1 MLFDKAV
8 FSSIVMTACVCVL
21 GCLSVNPP
29 KTVLEPIDPVE
40 AAAVSQ
46 AVQPEQNDDE
56 QERDKSPVVEK
67 KTEPTII
74 MHSASLNC
82 PPCER
87 WIANDMENW
96 KKAGWTIPEPLK
108 EAVSGQSYPW
118 FDITDAD
125 GLRFQVVGPLTKDT
139 YERERKKA
147 LGK

>member
-21 GCLSVNPP
+21 GCLAVNPP
-29 KTVLEPIDPVE
+29 KTVLQPIEPVE
-40 AAAVSQ
+40 AAVVSHPVEQ
-46 AVQPEQNDDE
+46 PPVQDE
-56 QERDKSPVVEK
+56 PPVVTEK
-67 KTEPTII
+67 AEPTII
-74 MHSASLNC
+74 MHSASFSC
-82 PPCER
+82 PLCER
-87 WIANDMENW
+87 WIANDMDAW
-96 KKAGWTIPEPLK
+96 KRAGWKIPDPLK
-108 EAVSGQSYPW
+108 ESVSGQSYPW